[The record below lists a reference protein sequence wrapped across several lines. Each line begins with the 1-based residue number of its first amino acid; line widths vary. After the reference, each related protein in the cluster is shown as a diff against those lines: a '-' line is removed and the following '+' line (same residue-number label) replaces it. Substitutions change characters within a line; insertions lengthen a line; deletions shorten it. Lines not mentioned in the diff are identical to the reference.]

1 MKMYLVSHCSGE
13 GNGLI
18 VRIGVFGTIGRKVRL
33 EQRNPNALPYAQ
45 PVATRAFEKI
55 AVTF

>member
-1 MKMYLVSHCSGE
+1 MVE
-13 GNGLI
+13 QNGVEQKLGL
-18 VRIGVFGTIGRKVRL
+18 GVFGIIGRKVRIG
-33 EQRNPNALPYAQ
+33 QRTPNALPYAQ